1 MIKVKTIKFN
11 SNDSNCELFDE
22 HSIYLLSDDEQV
34 LNNAQGK
41 YLLNRTYS
49 EWAMNS
55 FETKELIK
63 RAINDS
69 GYVFGVAFANTI
81 EEAELKYQNAVLKC
95 ELQNYQHY
103 LKRASDGLSET
114 MRKLTLVCNQIDEN
128 FEFAS
133 RDCNGG
139 K

>member
-11 SNDSNCELFDE
+11 SNDGNCELFDE
-22 HSIYLLSDDEQV
+22 YSIYLLSDDEQV
-34 LNNAQGK
+34 LNNAPGK

-55 FETKELIK
+55 FETEELIK

-69 GYVFGVAFANTI
+69 KYVFGVAFVNTI
-81 EEAELKYQNAVLKC
+81 EEAELKYQNAVLKY
-95 ELQNYQHY
+95 ELQNYKRY
-103 LKRASDGLSET
+103 LKRASDELSET
-114 MRKLTLVCNQIDEN
+114 MRKLTLVCNQIDKN
-128 FEFAS
+128 FEFVF